1 MLNIDIDIEFMIN
14 DIRFMINEF
23 EFMIYGLD
31 LECMT

>member
-14 DIRFMINEF
+14 DIRFTINEF
-23 EFMIYGLD
+23 EFTIYGLD